1 MLIRLIN
8 IEKPGKTLDLLKT
21 KSKPIAAEKKRK
33 KVPIL
38 GSFSDYQESKKKPQ
52 PGPGMAQ
59 PPNT

>member
-1 MLIRLIN
+1 MLG
-8 IEKPGKTLDLLKT
+8 KTGKTLDLLKT

-33 KVPIL
+33 KVPLL
-38 GSFSDYQESKKKPQ
+38 GTFEQFTESKKKSQ